1 MMDEKPSRWLV
12 SKENG
17 FIWDVC
23 SDCGARFPMGFGAD
37 SFHFCPKCG
46 QPKDLGGRVNDA
58 DRSQE
63 G

>member
-1 MMDEKPSRWLV
+1 MDDKPSLLLV

-17 FIWDVC
+17 FIWDVF

-46 QPKDLGGRVNDA
+46 QPKDMGG
-58 DRSQE
+58 